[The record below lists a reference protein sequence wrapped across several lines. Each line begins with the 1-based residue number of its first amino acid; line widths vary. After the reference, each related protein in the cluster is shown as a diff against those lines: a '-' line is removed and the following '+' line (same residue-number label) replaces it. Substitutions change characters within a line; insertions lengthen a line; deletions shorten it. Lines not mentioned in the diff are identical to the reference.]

1 MRQVARFALVAALGL
16 ALSSCRA
23 DAPPLARESAVVAAT
38 RDWIEL
44 LVPVAATE
52 GEAVPSP
59 WRPIDFGGGGE
70 IEPRERGVRLHA
82 GSPMTGVA
90 WPADATRAPLPTT
103 DYELEVEAARIAGT
117 DFFCAL
123 TFPVGE
129 QFLTLVLG
137 GWGGSTCG
145 LSCLDGLDAAN
156 NRTTTYHR
164 FEKGRACRARVV
176 VTSARVEAFVDDQ
189 PLCAVDLAGLALSLR
204 TEVLL
209 CRPLGIATY
218 ATTADLRSV
227 RWRPLAAPTR

>member
-1 MRQVARFALVAALGL
+1 MRGSALLAIVGAVAVAG
-16 ALSSCRA
+16 CRA
-23 DAPPLARESAVVAAT
+23 DAPPLAHDWTVLLAPDDGGARSWTAV
-38 RDWIEL
+38 
-44 LVPVAATE
+44 
-52 GEAVPSP
+52 
-59 WRPIDFGGGGE
+59 DFGGGGE
-70 IEPRERGVRLHA
+70 IEPSESGVRLHA

-90 WPADATRAPLPTT
+90 WRADPTRASLPTT
-103 DYELEVEAARIAGT
+103 DYEIEVEAARITGT

-145 LSCLDGLDAAN
+145 LSCLDGLDAAS

-164 FEKGRACRARVV
+164 FDKGRTYRARVV
-176 VTSARVEAFVDDQ
+176 VTPMRVEAFVDDEL
-189 PLCAVDLAGLALSLR
+189 LCSVDLAGLALSLR

-227 RWRPLAAPTR
+227 RWRPLAR